1 MTEKSQHENSLAHS
15 HFLHLLL
22 TLTLTEQGITGL
34 AQDQASQHPSTE
46 QGATM
51 GYGLLLRGRQ
61 NQFHL
66 EVWHLVG

>member
-1 MTEKSQHENSLAHS
+1 MTEKSQHENRLANS

-22 TLTLTEQGITGL
+22 TLTLTGQGITGL

-46 QGATM
+46 QGASM
-51 GYGLLLRGRQ
+51 GYGLLLRGRE
-61 NQFHL
+61 NQFYL